1 MLFVKLGSI
10 TKLLIGLLRKKKIRK
25 LLIQLLTHKF
35 GLKIV
40 TREQLENNPKYQTL
54 LFGSEELIIHQ
65 PHPYLQETPKSIQ
78 PRLGQVVRLPQP
90 FVSELKSGQIVGSTA
105 AVFDEDKHIVEE
117 PLPDIEDLPV
127 RALIAQKLFIANTPK
142 LDTVCSLVHAASHVY
157 GHWIADCLMR
167 LEGVEHYQEMT
178 GRKPI
183 LIVNSNLRPWQ
194 IDSLKLLGYGSDD
207 YIQWKWNLKGFNV
220 ERLVVPSFRRHG
232 TWIDP
237 SACRWLKQRMLSNLP
252 PIEKL
257 DLPLS
262 RRIYIS
268 RKKEAGR
275 RVMNED
281 EVMQIL
287 QPLGFISYNL
297 ETINFI
303 DEVRLF
309 SQAEIIIGTHGSGLT
324 NMIFSQKQPMIID
337 LFSSWYTPWFSNLST
352 SLGCQY
358 IGLQCQP
365 SGKAFKVTR
374 GNMIVDVAKLEQL
387 VRRAILEHKQIDSA
401 INMTDNY
408 QQLSNER
415 QIIKTDR

>member
-1 MLFVKLGSI
+1 
-10 TKLLIGLLRKKKIRK
+10 
-25 LLIQLLTHKF
+25 
-35 GLKIV
+35 V
-40 TREQLENNPKYQTL
+40 T
-54 LFGSEELIIHQ
+54 
-65 PHPYLQETPKSIQ
+65 
-78 PRLGQVVRLPQP
+78 
-90 FVSELKSGQIVGSTA
+90 ELKNGQIVGSTA
-105 AVFDEDKHIVEE
+105 AVFDEDKQIVEE
-117 PLPDIEDLPV
+117 PLPYIEDLPV

-178 GRKPI
+178 GRKPL

-207 YIQWKWNLKGFNV
+207 YIQWKWNLNGFNV

-232 TWIDP
+232 TWIAP

-257 DLPLS
+257 EFPLS

-281 EVMQIL
+281 EVMEVL

-297 ETINFI
+297 ENISFI

-324 NMIFSQKQPMIID
+324 NMIFSQNRPIIID
-337 LFSSWYTPWFSNLST
+337 LFSSWYTQWFSNLSA

-365 SGKAFKVTR
+365 SGKALKVTR
-374 GNMIVDVAKLEQL
+374 GNMVVDVAKLEQL
-387 VRRAILEHKQIDSA
+387 VRRAILEDKQMDSG

-408 QQLSNER
+408 QHLLNEG
-415 QIIKTDR
+415 QIIKTER